1 MDRENNLVK
10 AVFQEEDF
18 NEFSE
23 IEKLIKEAKPTFEDN
38 FEKEVARIAVA
49 KRRGGRFLIK
59 SALAASLLI
68 GVISLAL
75 LFFKPVPTD
84 KTLSV
89 SSERLNEVLK
99 SVGGREE
106 LRIDDILSL
115 VESNQDNTSEKFN
128 NYVEY
133 YFGES
138 DEENFS

>member
-18 NEFSE
+18 YEFAE
-23 IEKLIKEAKPTFEDN
+23 IEKIIKEAKPSFKDD
-38 FEKEVARIAVA
+38 FEKEVAKIAVA
-49 KRRGGRFLIK
+49 KRRGGRFLVK

-89 SSERLNEVLK
+89 SNEILVDVLK

-106 LRIDDILSL
+106 LRIDDILSI
-115 VESNQDNTSEKFN
+115 VESNKEISSEKFN

-133 YFGES
+133 YFGENN
-138 DEENFS
+138 EENFS